1 MKKKPSPNVKHKG
14 GVDIFSDLMLMRFK
28 PKTSEGNRNSLHSPK
43 HNNNPHTSLKDKK
56 YHRREFDNNAARHLL
71 YLELASENS
80 VILGDY
86 NQLDMIDL

>member
-28 PKTSEGNRNSLHSPK
+28 PKTNEGTRTIVRSPK
-43 HNNNPHTSLKDKK
+43 HNNNLHASLKDKK
-56 YHRREFDNNAARHLL
+56 HHRREFDNAARNLL
-71 YLELASENS
+71 YLELASENA